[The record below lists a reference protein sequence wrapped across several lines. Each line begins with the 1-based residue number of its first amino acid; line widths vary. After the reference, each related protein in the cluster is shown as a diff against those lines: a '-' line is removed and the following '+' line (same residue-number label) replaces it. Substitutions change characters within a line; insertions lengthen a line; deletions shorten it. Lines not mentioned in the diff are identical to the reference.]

1 MPKKYTMVDSSG
13 QRHTNVYDEDM
24 PEFMEMFPGAY
35 ILETFEDDD
44 LVTQQDTEKQLD
56 LMNQPTDYESVLK
69 SELSEYDN
77 VNKQLEVQ
85 YDSWFNSMQER
96 DKWTQS
102 LSPEEQQH
110 VKNREFDKLSK
121 ETKDSLSIVGL
132 TGRAEPKRDAKGNIT
147 FIDTDPEFT
156 EAIQEQSLIIPRLSK
171 MSKVE
176 RDEYLGSTDSYRED
190 LNNYLET
197 RDKEK
202 IPTDF
207 LDSKMGSAVIG
218 NEEEKVVPTMIKLYN
233 PYGFTFEETGAG
245 DAMIVRTKDG
255 KKEIEIDL
263 DNWTDRGDRE
273 EALKLKNFL
282 DTNQTEFSPIIN
294 ERKYIDDL
302 AYNMYQS
309 LDKAAKIK
317 QDDWALT
324 KVDRDIDGE
333 TVTLWDNDYRE
344 DIVKNQTASLN
355 NQIIDLNKNVSLLEA
370 EKNTLAY
377 NQTKLQEDIDNGL
390 PQDQIDIRI
399 QELKEEA
406 IRLQENSTGY
416 QELYEKEI
424 LPLQGALNII
434 QGKNYVIQAE
444 KGDIGS
450 HTLNFFAGMTDS
462 FSNIGKAIAL
472 GIEELELE
480 SQGIDK
486 SIIQEKMDERLKGL
500 DTEIK
505 FTDVS
510 NEYAQEFDSSILGGV
525 YRAGVEMIGMIG
537 ASALTGPAA
546 PYTYAALMGANIA
559 GNVIDE
565 MNEMEGV
572 SNLDKLKL
580 AGTIGVVNGALE
592 AVGAKYL
599 KVFKP
604 LTGGKTL
611 TGGVQKLIMNAFG
624 KVPKGAMTKA
634 ALQKATIEALEEGL
648 KSGALKITSRGIIEG
663 VVAEG
668 VTEVSQTISETGFKA
683 LYNELK
689 GEEKFENLAQ
699 QVTLNNLAKTFTIGG
714 ITGGL
719 FGGLSGAR
727 NAYRTK
733 TVDRLSNQQFMFI
746 KELMKNK
753 SLHTS
758 YSAKLQTEINNP
770 KSKFSKEQAQKAL
783 RDLNEMG
790 GLYNQVSNL
799 GLTTEGEKRA
809 FTLLQKKQALQKQ
822 LDTLG
827 DKALGKRQREEITAI
842 DQQLEDISLTYNF
855 ETQYQRGIQKA
866 KDIAEASGKGFQII
880 EDADAFEAKMKEL
893 GVDDDKGFRSTPGY
907 IHTDGNIY
915 INDAIARDL
924 KQIGVG
930 QHELLHGI
938 TGKQLQG
945 ITGEAKTKLIED
957 FKSNLSKKEL
967 DAIMPRIESE
977 YGGAEGVTAE
987 EFFNVFA
994 EAIVDGDIKYN
1005 ENVFTK
1011 IGDWV
1016 TNNVLRP
1023 LGFAQASFKDGKA
1036 VYRFM
1041 KDYGKQG
1048 RRIALGLQEDYEG
1061 DVGRIVQE
1069 GTAAPAIPMMSRRDL
1084 TDLAK
1089 SYKSD
1094 PAAADIEQL
1103 LQQYRNVAFKALGFD
1118 RAKGDIP
1125 SSEAQSFV
1133 DAEFMNILDRY
1144 DGSTE
1149 FSTWVTSNIRPKR
1162 QQFYQEQIGD
1172 TAESLD
1178 KQEARQIADEGPKRR
1193 EVSEK
1198 QARQES
1204 RKIKVAK
1211 RLGVEEQIK
1220 KEVDKKV
1227 KDLDVTK
1234 LNYKKLKNLAT
1245 ETVGELFGIS
1255 PKKLTSN
1262 ANLTKGE
1269 VANAQRFIAKNVD
1282 LLMSLLPEGYSS
1294 DFTSSG
1300 VPKVLL
1306 ENFYNQRSVRAKTG
1320 PGLKVQ
1326 IKKPD
1331 IKTNEFLEV
1340 FGFVDG
1346 KPTRDDRNIS
1356 SRILALANQTGKMM
1370 TNQAVREQAILEGVD
1385 PAKLQTLSSPIPQG
1399 FFSKKSNKNQGR
1411 TFDEILND
1419 IYGIENIDSQ
1429 RKAQLLGEALR
1440 VKLDENPEETIR
1452 DIIKAVADGL
1462 QIKEGF
1468 AYEQVL
1474 YDVIND
1480 AVNQYNIPGLELS
1493 AGPTEVGGAADI
1505 VLTYYGQ
1512 TIGIEAKKGN
1522 ARFGSVTAS
1531 YDQDGELITK
1541 KNYTFDKILKQIL
1554 KKAKPEIDAYIK
1566 EANVIGKRLFPD
1578 TYIPIKYI
1586 TEAIPQEIYNELQN
1600 RGFQKAITQTMKVNT
1615 EFVSELYW
1623 AKANGTAYIQIQG
1636 LGTYYLTDPSGV
1648 NTENPLN
1655 LDVPAFTGDLELA
1668 FATSSNSANN
1678 PRSYSNDILVDGKK
1692 DGSKALPGSTGFRR
1706 ISLRFQPSKITG
1718 LEKSS
1723 LQLDQPASIA
1733 KAFSQADLNNKIT
1746 KEQNPALAANENLEP
1761 KGFKSKRTNQKDII
1775 NNFKVTDQ
1783 AITNGNKIDQPPRK
1797 IRVFDFDDTLAT
1809 SNNLVFATK
1818 DGETIQLNAE
1828 EFAKQGDKLL
1838 ADGYEF
1844 DFTDFNTVRDGGEG
1858 PLLKLAKR
1866 IRDARGNEDI
1876 FVLTARAPE
1885 AQGAIYEFLKSQDLE
1900 LKPEN
1905 IVGLGDSTGAAKA
1918 QWMISKYAEGY
1929 NDFYFADDA
1938 YQNVYAV
1945 QEAFNVLDIKGRVQQ
1960 AKADQGFR
1968 SVRDVNKEFNDIIEQ
1983 TKGVKSDV
1991 VFSDVRAKLAGKK
2004 NDKFKFWIPY
2014 SAEDLLGLV
2023 YPLLGKGKQGDA
2035 QMKWFKEMLFTPLAK
2050 ANEAISASRLQ
2061 MMEDFKALKNVLNV
2075 PKDITKE
2082 NETGFTTE
2090 QTIRMYIWN
2099 SLGVDIPGVSKSELN
2114 KAIEYVASRDKLKTF
2129 AEQLLSVTK
2138 GDGWAKPSRDWFAG
2152 TIQTDLL
2159 DVLNTTKRAK
2169 YMQEFNDNAEIIFSK
2184 ENLNKLEAIYG
2195 SKYREA
2201 VENMLKRIKTG
2212 KNRLTGGN
2220 RLSDR
2225 VLNYINGSIG
2235 AIMFFNM
2242 RSAVLQTISSINF
2255 INWNDNNPLAAGKAF
2270 ANQSQYWKD
2279 FKTLMNSDFLKD
2291 RRQGLRLNIN
2301 ENEIADLARTAKNKG
2316 KAAISYLLR
2325 KGYLP
2330 TQFADSFAIASGG
2343 ATFYRNRINTYLKE
2357 GLSTKEAEQKAMRDF
2372 REIAEE
2378 SQQSSRPDKI
2388 SQQQS
2393 SDLGRILLAFA
2404 NTPMQYGRLTKRA
2417 YQDLIAGRGDAK
2429 SNISKIIYYTFVQNM
2444 IFNALQQAVFALGF
2458 GDEED
2463 DEKKEEKYLDTAN
2476 GMADSILRGL
2486 GIAGQAVSVGKN
2498 FLLDIY
2504 ERSGRSR
2511 PEYVDS
2517 VYKLLQFSPPIS
2529 SKISKIRQAAWQFD
2543 SKKRRQDMIDKGL
2556 SLDNPAYEAA
2566 AKVIT
2571 AATNAPLDRLYLK
2584 LDNIQAALAEDTEVW
2599 QTIALLAGWPEWQ
2612 IKPKEKSKT
2621 KKTKK
2626 KKFGTSSTKGGYKST
2641 GFDTK
2646 KKTKSK
2652 SKRKRSTA
2660 KF

>member
-1 MPKKYTMVDSSG
+1 
-13 QRHTNVYDEDM
+13 
-24 PEFMEMFPGAY
+24 
-35 ILETFEDDD
+35 
-44 LVTQQDTEKQLD
+44 
-56 LMNQPTDYESVLK
+56 
-69 SELSEYDN
+69 
-77 VNKQLEVQ
+77 
-85 YDSWFNSMQER
+85 
-96 DKWTQS
+96 
-102 LSPEEQQH
+102 
-110 VKNREFDKLSK
+110 
-121 ETKDSLSIVGL
+121 
-132 TGRAEPKRDAKGNIT
+132 
-147 FIDTDPEFT
+147 
-156 EAIQEQSLIIPRLSK
+156 
-171 MSKVE
+171 
-176 RDEYLGSTDSYRED
+176 
-190 LNNYLET
+190 
-197 RDKEK
+197 
-202 IPTDF
+202 
-207 LDSKMGSAVIG
+207 
-218 NEEEKVVPTMIKLYN
+218 
-233 PYGFTFEETGAG
+233 
-245 DAMIVRTKDG
+245 
-255 KKEIEIDL
+255 
-263 DNWTDRGDRE
+263 
-273 EALKLKNFL
+273 
-282 DTNQTEFSPIIN
+282 
-294 ERKYIDDL
+294 
-302 AYNMYQS
+302 
-309 LDKAAKIK
+309 
-317 QDDWALT
+317 
-324 KVDRDIDGE
+324 
-333 TVTLWDNDYRE
+333 
-344 DIVKNQTASLN
+344 
-355 NQIIDLNKNVSLLEA
+355 
-370 EKNTLAY
+370 
-377 NQTKLQEDIDNGL
+377 
-390 PQDQIDIRI
+390 
-399 QELKEEA
+399 
-406 IRLQENSTGY
+406 
-416 QELYEKEI
+416 
-424 LPLQGALNII
+424 
-434 QGKNYVIQAE
+434 
-444 KGDIGS
+444 
-450 HTLNFFAGMTDS
+450 
-462 FSNIGKAIAL
+462 
-472 GIEELELE
+472 
-480 SQGIDK
+480 
-486 SIIQEKMDERLKGL
+486 
-500 DTEIK
+500 
-505 FTDVS
+505 
-510 NEYAQEFDSSILGGV
+510 
-525 YRAGVEMIGMIG
+525 
-537 ASALTGPAA
+537 
-546 PYTYAALMGANIA
+546 
-559 GNVIDE
+559 
-565 MNEMEGV
+565 
-572 SNLDKLKL
+572 
-580 AGTIGVVNGALE
+580 
-592 AVGAKYL
+592 
-599 KVFKP
+599 
-604 LTGGKTL
+604 
-611 TGGVQKLIMNAFG
+611 
-624 KVPKGAMTKA
+624 
-634 ALQKATIEALEEGL
+634 
-648 KSGALKITSRGIIEG
+648 
-663 VVAEG
+663 
-668 VTEVSQTISETGFKA
+668 
-683 LYNELK
+683 
-689 GEEKFENLAQ
+689 
-699 QVTLNNLAKTFTIGG
+699 
-714 ITGGL
+714 
-719 FGGLSGAR
+719 
-727 NAYRTK
+727 
-733 TVDRLSNQQFMFI
+733 
-746 KELMKNK
+746 
-753 SLHTS
+753 
-758 YSAKLQTEINNP
+758 
-770 KSKFSKEQAQKAL
+770 
-783 RDLNEMG
+783 
-790 GLYNQVSNL
+790 
-799 GLTTEGEKRA
+799 
-809 FTLLQKKQALQKQ
+809 
-822 LDTLG
+822 
-827 DKALGKRQREEITAI
+827 
-842 DQQLEDISLTYNF
+842 
-855 ETQYQRGIQKA
+855 
-866 KDIAEASGKGFQII
+866 
-880 EDADAFEAKMKEL
+880 
-893 GVDDDKGFRSTPGY
+893 
-907 IHTDGNIY
+907 
-915 INDAIARDL
+915 
-924 KQIGVG
+924 
-930 QHELLHGI
+930 
-938 TGKQLQG
+938 
-945 ITGEAKTKLIED
+945 
-957 FKSNLSKKEL
+957 
-967 DAIMPRIESE
+967 
-977 YGGAEGVTAE
+977 
-987 EFFNVFA
+987 
-994 EAIVDGDIKYN
+994 
-1005 ENVFTK
+1005 
-1011 IGDWV
+1011 
-1016 TNNVLRP
+1016 
-1023 LGFAQASFKDGKA
+1023 
-1036 VYRFM
+1036 
-1041 KDYGKQG
+1041 
-1048 RRIALGLQEDYEG
+1048 
-1061 DVGRIVQE
+1061 
-1069 GTAAPAIPMMSRRDL
+1069 MMSRRDL

-1094 PAAADIEQL
+1094 PATADIEQL

-1211 RLGVEEQIK
+1211 RLGVEDQIK

-1227 KDLDVTK
+1227 KDIDVSK

-1245 ETVGELFGIS
+1245 DTIGELFGIS
-1255 PKKLTSN
+1255 PKKLISN

-1269 VANAQRFIAKNVD
+1269 IANAQRFIAKNVD

-1370 TNQAVREQAILEGVD
+1370 TNQAVRERAIQEGID

-1419 IYGIENIDSQ
+1419 IYGIEKISDQ
-1429 RKAQLLGEALR
+1429 RRAQLLGEALR
-1440 VKLDENPEETIR
+1440 AKLKENPEETIR
-1452 DIIKAVADGL
+1452 DIITAVADGL

-1522 ARFGSVTAS
+1522 ARFGSVTAT
-1531 YDQDGELITK
+1531 YDKDGELVIK
-1541 KNYTFDKILKQIL
+1541 KNYTFDKLLKQML
-1554 KKAKPEIDAYIK
+1554 KNAKPEIDAYIK

-1586 TEAIPQEIYNELQN
+1586 TEAIPQEVYNELQN

-1615 EFVSELYW
+1615 DFVSELYW

-1655 LDVPAFTGDLELA
+1655 LDVPAFDADLELS
-1668 FATSSNSANN
+1668 FATGSNSANN

-1746 KEQNPALAANENLEP
+1746 KEQNPALVANENLEP

-1775 NNFKVTDQ
+1775 NNFKITDQ
-1783 AITNGNKIDQPPRK
+1783 AITNGNKIDQPPKK

-1818 DGETIQLNAE
+1818 DGQTIELNAE

-1858 PLLKLAKR
+1858 PLLKLAKK

-1968 SVRDVNKEFNDIIEQ
+1968 SVRDVNQEFNKIIQE
-1983 TKGVKSDV
+1983 TKGIDADVK
-1991 VFSDVRAKLAGKK
+1991 FSDVRAKLAGKK

-2014 SAEDLLGLV
+2014 SAEDFLGLV
-2023 YPLLGKGKQGDA
+2023 YPLLGKGEKGNA
-2035 QMKWFKEMLFTPLAK
+2035 QMKWFKEMLFDPLAR

-2061 MMEDFKALKNVLNV
+2061 MMEDFKALKEVLNV

-2159 DVLNTTKRAK
+2159 DILNTTKRAK

-2543 SKKRRQDMIDKGL
+2543 SKKRRQEMIDKGL

-2584 LDNIQAALAEDTEVW
+2584 LDNIQAALADDTEVW